1 MKAINR
7 GGVITTYPSAPS
19 QFEGNIKHY
28 FSGFNLLS
36 EAQQKAEGLFNVVIP
51 EYNSNTQELGQIYWD
66 SANISFTYPVEEKE
80 WSQTLTEMKTQKIN
94 NLKSNL
100 NSKLSETDWAY
111 IRKTDKGTAVP
122 STIQSERN
130 ALRLSADSK
139 ENEIQALENKAAI
152 ADYDITI

>member
-51 EYNSNTQELGQIYWD
+51 EYNSIVSFLKQTGLILEKQTKVQRYHQQYKVKEMRLGFQLIQ
-66 SANISFTYPVEEKE
+66 KK
-80 WSQTLTEMKTQKIN
+80 MKYK
-94 NLKSNL
+94 
-100 NSKLSETDWAY
+100 
-111 IRKTDKGTAVP
+111 R
-122 STIQSERN
+122 
-130 ALRLSADSK
+130 
-139 ENEIQALENKAAI
+139 
-152 ADYDITI
+152 